1 MFLSFVDP
9 RFYVAT
15 EIHLYARLKCGWD
28 NESRKEAK
36 GSMNGSLWGPTPSK
50 YLVHLKPII
59 FMEPI
64 ARFNE
69 STPLKIKLKVLSLE

>member
-36 GSMNGSLWGPTPSK
+36 GSMNGEFVGTNT
-50 YLVHLKPII
+50 I
-59 FMEPI
+59 
-64 ARFNE
+64 
-69 STPLKIKLKVLSLE
+69 KVLSTFEPDYLYGTHR